1 MLHAEFTVFLFCYYY
16 NALFSYLSIPLK
28 LTKSHFRTQKYFVH
42 SYKIM
47 TSSQFYFEKVLTNG
61 QFCNIMQMYSEND

>member
-28 LTKSHFRTQKYFVH
+28 LTKSHFVCKSILCIPT
-42 SYKIM
+42 KIM
-47 TSSQFYFEKVLTNG
+47 TGGQFSFKKVLTNG